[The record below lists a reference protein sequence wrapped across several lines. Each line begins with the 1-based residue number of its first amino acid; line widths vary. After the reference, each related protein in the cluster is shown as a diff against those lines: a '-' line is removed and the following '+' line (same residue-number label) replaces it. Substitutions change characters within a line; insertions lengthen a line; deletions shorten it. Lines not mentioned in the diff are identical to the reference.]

1 MEKTGFPFLSFIFDP
16 VRKRNAIESYGNSET
31 FNKLTGLIG
40 SGGLSV
46 TAAVEIA
53 SSVVQDHQIPHEAL
67 KAFST
72 LGSSGDHPQN
82 YERDLFRWLS
92 NCFGMRLQPYTI
104 YLDLQVSVLFICKFL
119 KVSAFWT
126 YPQKKMLLLKLNWIS
141 LTCSTHPV
149 LVVEVSSKKVQRT
162 AVKVLLPHEI
172 IHTMATCSSPIVFD
186 SVMLGCFS
194 NEARESFWHHVQS
207 LDAWATHP
215 VFNLEGLSLKKLIGV
230 TIHGDGAVMKRDDES
245 FVYSMSSCFSHFGSF
260 KDTLMLKFPIAIIPE
275 RHMRSK
281 SVLWLTL
288 NRKLFIVFFFWPGD
302 PRIFF
307 ECPLYP
313 CFFLPYLPLPGSNCS
328 ERNHS
333 WPRRVVFG
341 LRIQRCSSWQRFLW
355 WRVFPEHEPISS

>member
-1 MEKTGFPFLSFIFDP
+1 M
-16 VRKRNAIESYGNSET
+16 
-31 FNKLTGLIG
+31 
-40 SGGLSV
+40 
-46 TAAVEIA
+46 
-53 SSVVQDHQIPHEAL
+53 
-67 KAFST
+67 
-72 LGSSGDHPQN
+72 
-82 YERDLFRWLS
+82 
-92 NCFGMRLQPYTI
+92 
-104 YLDLQVSVLFICKFL
+104 
-119 KVSAFWT
+119 
-126 YPQKKMLLLKLNWIS
+126 
-141 LTCSTHPV
+141 
-149 LVVEVSSKKVQRT
+149 SSKKVQRT

-307 ECPLYP
+307 
-313 CFFLPYLPLPGSNCS
+313 
-328 ERNHS
+328 
-333 WPRRVVFG
+333 
-341 LRIQRCSSWQRFLW
+341 
-355 WRVFPEHEPISS
+355 